1 LEVSAQNLAQE
12 IIDDVKTKVEMLRS
26 IHHITPGLAVIKVGN
41 EPASEIYV
49 NNKVAMSRNL
59 GLNSFRIDLPDSID
73 QKTLL
78 RKIQLMNR
86 DPKIHGILV
95 QLPLPQHI
103 DPNSITSEIDPL
115 KDVDGLHPMNIGKLC
130 KNENGLVPCTPLGCL
145 MLLKMLVS
153 DLSGYNAVIVGRSN
167 LVGKPMAQLLIN
179 QNATVTLCHSRTQ
192 NLASFTNKADIL
204 IVAVGKP
211 NFIQSEFVK
220 NQAIVIDV
228 GMNRIAENKLTG
240 DVDFS
245 EVSKVAKFITP
256 VPGGVGKMTIA
267 CLMYNTVK
275 ALCLQKDINFDT
287 IKHIYNF

>member
-1 LEVSAQNLAQE
+1 
-12 IIDDVKTKVEMLRS
+12 
-26 IHHITPGLAVIKVGN
+26 
-41 EPASEIYV
+41 
-49 NNKVAMSRNL
+49 
-59 GLNSFRIDLPDSID
+59 
-73 QKTLL
+73 
-78 RKIQLMNR
+78 
-86 DPKIHGILV
+86 
-95 QLPLPQHI
+95 
-103 DPNSITSEIDPL
+103 
-115 KDVDGLHPMNIGKLC
+115 
-130 KNENGLVPCTPLGCL
+130 
-145 MLLKMLVS
+145 
-153 DLSGYNAVIVGRSN
+153 
-167 LVGKPMAQLLIN
+167 MAQLLIN